1 MRTVS
6 LADANRYFSKIARE
20 VADGE
25 PVVVTARGKP
35 IIRMEAV
42 AQPDVDEAARQQEWL
57 AFLEERAAQP
67 PLNLGKIT
75 RDEIYDDD

>member
-6 LADANRYFSKIARE
+6 LADANRYFSKLARE

-25 PVVVTARGKP
+25 AVVVTARGKP

-42 AQPDVDEAARQQEWL
+42 AQPEQDKAARQQEWL

-67 PLNLGKIT
+67 ALNLGKIT